1 MTAALTCEP
10 PPIVRKSGQE
20 PLYNLLITGY
30 KVMLPVAFH
39 ARVFAVSLNRWGR
52 WGRWRQRRRQR
63 RGRRRLGAGRRAEL
77 AAVITCQPPV
87 LALHFRP
94 RCLVLGGDVLLRF
107 AKVGAGPIT
116 RLPGAI
122 RARLG
127 GAVAFFGRKR
137 LRARH
142 EARQEQGDTLSRR
155 RPSRG
160 GSRSSSGD
168 APARAEAKR
177 LRLATVERPQ
187 VG

>member
-20 PLYNLLITGY
+20 PHFVKEVTS
-30 KVMLPVAFH
+30 KAMLPVAFH
-39 ARVFAVSLNRWGR
+39 ARLFAVSLNW

-63 RGRRRLGAGRRAEL
+63 RRRRRLGAGRGAEL

-87 LALHFRP
+87 LVLHFRP
-94 RCLVLGGDVLLRF
+94 RCLVLGGGVLRPV
-107 AKVGAGPIT
+107 AKVGAAEYT
-116 RLPGAI
+116 RVVPGAI
-122 RARLG
+122 GGGGALG

-155 RPSRG
+155 RPSRS